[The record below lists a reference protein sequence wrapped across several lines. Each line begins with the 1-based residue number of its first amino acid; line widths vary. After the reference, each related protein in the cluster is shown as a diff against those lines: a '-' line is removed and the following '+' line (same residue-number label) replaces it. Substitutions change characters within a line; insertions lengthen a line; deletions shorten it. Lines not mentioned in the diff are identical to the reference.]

1 MIIMATCHTP
11 NYAELSAATWD
22 NNKLLYAEKHGYS
35 VCAKTD
41 DWAFEPRLM
50 GWERMQFILDLLETY
65 EEAEWIWWTGT
76 DSLVTNH
83 NIKIEDKIKEA
94 DPDNKYDIIV
104 AGDFN
109 EIINNDSMLIRN
121 SENSRDYFKYLMESM
136 PEFVNHRYSEQGY
149 MIDTYEQYSEIIKL
163 MPQRF
168 MNSYEY
174 KMYRVQPWMYM
185 KDTDV
190 AGNDG
195 QWQPGDWL
203 VHWPG
208 TQLNERLELIKGYA
222 DEIYY

>member
-22 NNKLLYAEKHGYS
+22 NNKVKYAERHNYA

-41 DWAFEPRLM
+41 DWVFEPRFM
-50 GWERMQFILDLLETY
+50 GWERMQFILDLLNTY
-65 EEAEWIWWTGT
+65 EDAEWIWWTGT
-76 DSLVTNH
+76 DSLVMNH
-83 NIKIEDKIKEA
+83 TTRIEDKIAEA
-94 DPDNKYDIIV
+94 DPEGKYDIIV
-104 AGDFN
+104 SGDFN
-109 EIINNDSMLIRN
+109 EIINNDSMLVRN
-121 SENSRDYFKYLMESM
+121 SENSRDYFGFLMEAM
-136 PEFVNHRYSEQGY
+136 PDFVNHRYSEQGF

-174 KMYRVQPWMYM
+174 KMYRVQPWMYQ
-185 KDTDV
+185 DHRDV

-195 QWQPGDWL
+195 QWREGDWL

-208 TQLNERLELIKGYA
+208 TQYQERMELLKEYQEKI
-222 DEIYY
+222 IY